1 MANYDESS
9 IKILEGLEAVRK
21 RPGMYIGSTDKRGLH
36 HLVWEIV
43 DNAIDEVIN
52 GFGKKIKVTINE
64 DKKDKIDE
72 LTSPFLMNLNVN
84 LFFSFLLN
92 STLSYFNEKVSFISN
107 LFFKNPESKLE
118 IDLIFL
124 MLLLISLFSFS
135 FKFLKNGKKQL
146 LFSSITNLFS

>member
-1 MANYDESS
+1 
-9 IKILEGLEAVRK
+9 
-21 RPGMYIGSTDKRGLH
+21 
-36 HLVWEIV
+36 
-43 DNAIDEVIN
+43 
-52 GFGKKIKVTINE
+52 
-64 DKKDKIDE
+64 
-72 LTSPFLMNLNVN
+72 MNLNVN

-118 IDLIFL
+118 IDLMFL

-146 LFSSITNLFS
+146 LFSSIINLFS